1 MTDQLKDWQLALL
14 VEARKFEDPV
24 IVEAH
29 EAKEY
34 AQHKPLIDQA
44 DDIDRPVVVDQSVVD
59 TVDRATSLLE
69 AAEGVDDPRIVE
81 ADEYDADEE
90 ALEAVSDA
98 LVEALGTHFGIR
110 ESVARDMTVP
120 AMVNQFRD
128 DDDDGIDLESLAQT
142 PETGSA
148 TEEEIEE
155 SVDDDDD
162 PYESLESG
170 KRAEVTDLCER
181 ADAFEDRLPKHAES
195 LRQEAA
201 DIVGVDV
208 EDLDVDLL

>member
-1 MTDQLKDWQLALL
+1 MSDQLKDWQLALL
-14 VEARKFEDPV
+14 VEARRFEDPV

-34 AQHKPLIDQA
+34 AENKPLIEQA
-44 DDIDRPVVVDQSVVD
+44 DDVDRPVVVDQSVVD
-59 TVDRATSLLE
+59 TVERATGLLE
-69 AAEGVDDPRIVE
+69 DAEGIDDPKIVE
-81 ADEYDADEE
+81 SAEYEADEE

-98 LVEALGTHFGIR
+98 LVEALQTHFGIR
-110 ESVARDMTVP
+110 EAVARDMTVP

-128 DDDDGIDLESLAQT
+128 DEDDTIDLESLAQH

-148 TEEEIEE
+148 DEDEVEE
-155 SVDDDDD
+155 SETPDDD
-162 PYESLESG
+162 PYDALSTSERDDAKDKIE
-170 KRAEVTDLCER
+170 RAERFGL
-181 ADAFEDRLPKHAES
+181 RLPDHADG

-208 EDLDVDLL
+208 DDLDVERL